1 MIASSSFPCPCC
13 FAFLSIL
20 IPHTIPF
27 IATYALQDRGVM
39 SEAVDEVNPMD
50 DDDDHQEEDDP
61 VILVETE
68 GSSGG

>member
-1 MIASSSFPCPCC
+1 MIASSSFPFPCC

-27 IATYALQDRGVM
+27 IATYAIQDRGVM

-50 DDDDHQEEDDP
+50 YDDDDHQKDDYP
-61 VILVETE
+61 VILLET
-68 GSSGG
+68 